1 MTQTVIIFCIV
12 ILKNVSLKHILHKI
26 VHFNLHAGITA
37 PNTVLYSRLLFMR
50 LSFLVKDFTW
60 RICLI
65 ESDPRPVVMCEWKS
79 LTQMLREAITLLR
92 PRKSCIIGQR
102 TEITEKTVIDDPLLS
117 ISSFSEVVWKGGWL
131 ISLSASNKMLSHG
144 RFTFNCFLIYRS
156 SISSRVWLL
165 FERKILLNQLKFPI
179 RVEIHKTLRQ
189 IFKIFC
195 NFGP

>member
-60 RICLI
+60 R
-65 ESDPRPVVMCEWKS
+65 
-79 LTQMLREAITLLR
+79 
-92 PRKSCIIGQR
+92 IIGQR